1 MRAKCGSKVKAI
13 LVSGD
18 QGLGHEAVKDH
29 GSKAL
34 RCGGFSRGKV
44 NLDQGHF
51 EIVSIGDRTEDSG
64 KVSIIKSRQCYHCG
78 GPVFEGKLQ

>member
-1 MRAKCGSKVKAI
+1 MVDTLRNLLNIFLPKFRIHQFFTSSLLPATLTYLSEEPMGGVLMRAKCGSKVKAI

-34 RCGGFSRGKV
+34 RCGG
-44 NLDQGHF
+44 
-51 EIVSIGDRTEDSG
+51 
-64 KVSIIKSRQCYHCG
+64 
-78 GPVFEGKLQ
+78 